1 MVWTDKMVTEN
12 DLSNIRTQ
20 RSKPYIYQAIDPALR
35 EYHEN
40 LGWEVDKELKKK
52 IRMRKSKP
60 HDETFEDRVW
70 MLFAKMGF
78 SHMNRD
84 RKLAIPYDKNNS
96 NLTQQV
102 DVLAIDEDTAIIV
115 ECKCAQSVDK
125 KHNFKEEIT
134 ALQGNRQGVIT
145 AIRKKYPKRKFAYIF
160 ATQNYVLGD
169 QDMQRLKE
177 ADITYFDEDVL
188 HYFESLVKQL
198 GRCAKYQLQGHLFM
212 NKKIDN
218 MQSIVPAVRGDM
230 GGHTYYAFSIR
241 PSILLKMCHVL
252 HRDKINKNNMPAY
265 QRFIKR
271 DRLTAIRKFVND
283 GGYFPNSIVINIDV
297 AKKLQFDL
305 ANLQCEESL
314 TKLGLLHLPSQ
325 YHSAYVIDGQHRLY
339 GYSETEYVDS
349 NTIPVVAFVG
359 LQPEEQ
365 VELFMQINENQKAVP
380 KELRNVLNASMLL
393 DSEDLNSRRKAL
405 RLSIAQNLGEDRAS
419 PLFGRIIISE
429 NNDNPDAS
437 VTMEAI
443 SEGLKKGGY
452 LNTYKK
458 KGSEYTLVEQGLF
471 DKIDVQATRDILY
484 PFLKEAFNYIQECL
498 NEEWD
503 KGKSGILVINNS
515 IQAIIMLLYDIIL
528 LLKNKGI
535 INPISDKA
543 STIMEHAKFY
553 IDPMIAFIQTATEQQ
568 RNAIKRTYGTN
579 GPINAWR
586 TYQKAVAD
594 AREDFSPAGLAE
606 WWRDN
611 AKQFNDRSGALIRDI
626 SKYIKDDIEKRLN
639 KKYGNSW
646 FTQGVPKTVY
656 MAASKMA
663 TTKNYGVTDDSQR
676 VTEWNCVNIAQC
688 RQIVAYGGNWQEI
701 FSEKYAFP
709 NTKGKRDEKTEWM
722 MRFDK
727 IRSKDL
733 MTYSISEEEYKFL
746 QTIYDWLCK

>member
-1 MVWTDKMVTEN
+1 MVWTDRMVTDN

-35 EYHEN
+35 EYYEGQ
-40 LGWEVDKELKKK
+40 GWEVDKELKKK
-52 IRMRKSKP
+52 IRMRKAKP
-60 HDETFEDRVW
+60 HDEAFEDRVW

-78 SHMNRD
+78 NHMNRD
-84 RKLAIPYDKNNS
+84 RNFAIPYDKNNS
-96 NLTQQV
+96 NLTQQI
-102 DVLAIDEDTAIIV
+102 DVIAIDEDTVIIV
-115 ECKCAQSVDK
+115 ECKCAQTVDK

-134 ALQGNRQGVIT
+134 AIQGNRQGIIT
-145 AIRKKYPKRKFAYIF
+145 AIRKKYPKRRFAYIF

-218 MQSIVPAVRGDM
+218 MQSVVPAVRGDM
-230 GGHTYYAFSIR
+230 GGHTYYAFSIK

-393 DSEDLNSRRKAL
+393 DSENLNSRRKAL

-429 NNDNPDAS
+429 NDDNPDAS
-437 VTMEAI
+437 ITMEAI

-458 KGSEYTLVEQGLF
+458 KGSEYTLIEQGLF
-471 DKIDVQATRDILY
+471 DKIDVQATRDVLY
-484 PFLKEAFNYIQECL
+484 PFLKESFNYIQECL
-498 NEEWD
+498 EDEWN

-543 STIMEHAKFY
+543 STIIEHAKFY

-568 RNAIKRTYGTN
+568 RTAIKRTYGTN
-579 GPINAWR
+579 GPTNAWR

-594 AREDFSPAGLAE
+594 AREYFNPDGLAE

-611 AKQFNDRSGALIRDI
+611 AKQFNDRSGSLIRDI
-626 SKYIKDDIEKRLN
+626 SKYIKDDIEKRLHT
-639 KKYGNSW
+639 KYGDSW
-646 FTQGVPKTVY
+646 FAQGVPKPVY

-663 TTKNYGVTDDSQR
+663 TTKNYGVTDESQR
-676 VTEWNCVNIAQC
+676 VTEWNCVTIAQC
-688 RQIVAYGGNWQEI
+688 QQIVAYGGNWQEI
-701 FSEKYAFP
+701 FSETYTFP
-709 NTKGKRDEKTEWM
+709 NTKGKRGEKTEWM
-722 MRFDK
+722 LRFDK

-733 MTYSISEEEYKFL
+733 MTYSVSEEEYKFL
-746 QTIYDWLCK
+746 QTVYDWLCK